1 MDFQVHKKNR
11 HQNARYFEGVPQFDV
26 TKMGI
31 CFGWDL
37 VSLEV
42 LLQSLA
48 RHCSFQFLK
57 KETYISFKKETYIS
71 FHGGFS

>member
-1 MDFQVHKKNR
+1 MDLHVHKKVR
-11 HQNARYFEGVPQFDV
+11 HQNNRYFEGVPQFDV
-26 TKMGI
+26 MEMGI

-48 RHCSFQFLK
+48 RHCSFQF
-57 KETYISFKKETYIS
+57 
-71 FHGGFS
+71 